1 MQTIT
6 IDTDFI
12 KLESAIKLAGWF
24 ETGGQAKT
32 VVQGGEVQ
40 VNGETCTQ
48 RGRKLIPGD
57 VVAYWGR
64 TAQVG

>member
-1 MQTIT
+1 MEIVTIET
-6 IDTDFI
+6 PFI
-12 KLESAIKLAGWF
+12 RLDAFLKFAGLL

-57 VVAYWGR
+57 VVAYGGR
-64 TAQVG
+64 RAQVG